1 MFDILTE
8 AEMVQTKAEVADVKN
23 AFEDL
28 LATLKRE
35 KLVRDWRESSRS
47 RRPSCRRSGSP

>member
-1 MFDILTE
+1 
-8 AEMVQTKAEVADVKN
+8 MVQTKAEVADVKN